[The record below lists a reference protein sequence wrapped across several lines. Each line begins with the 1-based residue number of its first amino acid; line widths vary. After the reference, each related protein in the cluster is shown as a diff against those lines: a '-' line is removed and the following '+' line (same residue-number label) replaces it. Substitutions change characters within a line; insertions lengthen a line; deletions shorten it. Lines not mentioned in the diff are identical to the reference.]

1 MLRFVL
7 AALLLLAAALP
18 LTAQET
24 LGPNSARLDALV
36 TVLDDLERTLAD
48 GESIEAILED
58 VRSRALAAAMR
69 AREIAAELAPRAANL
84 QARLDQL
91 APAPAGEG
99 EAAPAPE
106 ADPLADERARQEAAL
121 AAVESRLRLA
131 RAVATRAE
139 QVAAAATAVARE
151 RFAERIFRRSSGLLS
166 PQLWAT
172 VRADLPAAAAALGQ
186 LAGAQMERFGTAF
199 PGALA
204 PILILLAAIGSIAVP
219 RLRHAL
225 VDLAARGVGQ
235 DHPTP
240 VGRAIVA
247 ALVGVIV
254 SLVPALGFWAALS
267 IARSLDLVARELV
280 PVGEQSGMA
289 VLVIAAGFALTR
301 AVLAPNR
308 PAWRLAPLDD
318 EAAERLAQSL
328 PMPLLFIALGLVL
341 NGLAVGT
348 SIPLSLTVAGNG
360 LVSLSFAVT
369 LILSMH
375 LMRRVLMREEADG
388 SFSSQMTSGL
398 VRLANGGAVLAGF
411 VIVAAAIFG
420 YAALAWFLAQQ
431 VVWVAVVAVTFFILT
446 ELVDAAYQTYF
457 APRSPAAARLARS
470 AGLRPG
476 TMAQIGLL
484 GSGLIK
490 GFAVLTAALAI
501 AAPWGISSASLLDQ
515 LRSALTGF
523 EIGNLTI
530 SVTAI
535 ASATILFF
543 VGVLLT
549 RALQG
554 WLSNRYLPATRL
566 DPGLKSS
573 VTIATGYVGFIA
585 AFVIA
590 FAYLGID
597 LSQLALVAGALSV
610 GIGFGLQSVV
620 NNFVSGLILL
630 VERPIKTGDWIM
642 VGGEEGIVKRIKVRA
657 TELET
662 FDRASVVIPNS
673 DLISGTVKNW
683 VLGDTMGRASVTV
696 GVGYA
701 SDAEEVRELLLGC
714 ARQHPLV
721 LDDPEPRVVFMDFG
735 DNALIFRLDA
745 FLADISMSLSVRSD
759 LRFALLKRL
768 RESGI
773 EIPFPQRD
781 LHIRTTP
788 DLRKLVGNGDAG
800 ADRNGG
806 DGEAEADGDSA
817 VRRPVTASGRA
828 AAPRR
833 RSG

>member
-1 MLRFVL
+1 MLRFAL
-7 AALLLLAAALP
+7 AALLLLAGCLPVAAQS
-18 LTAQET
+18 LT
-24 LGPNSARLDALV
+24 GPDSARLDALV

-48 GESIEAILED
+48 GESGEAVLED

-91 APAPAGEG
+91 APAPAGE
-99 EAAPAPE
+99 EAAAPALE
-106 ADPLADERARQEAAL
+106 ADPLADERARQEAEL

-139 QVAAAATAVARE
+139 QVAANATAITRA

-166 PQLWAT
+166 PQLWAD
-172 VRADLPAAAAALGQ
+172 VRSDLPAAAAALGR
-186 LAGAQMERFGTAF
+186 LAGAQMERIGGAF
-199 PGALA
+199 AAAIA
-204 PILILLAAIGSIAVP
+204 PILILLAAIGTIAVP

-225 VDLAARGVGQ
+225 VDLAAHAVGQ
-235 DHPTP
+235 RDPTSL
-240 VGRAIVA
+240 GRAIVA
-247 ALVGVIV
+247 ALVALIV
-254 SLVPALGFWAALS
+254 SLVPALGFWSALS
-267 IARSLDLVARELV
+267 LARSLDLVARELV
-280 PVGEQSGMA
+280 PAAHHAGMA
-289 VLVIAAGFALTR
+289 VLVITSGFALTR
-301 AVLAPNR
+301 AILAPKR
-308 PAWRLAPLDD
+308 SAWRLAPLDD

-328 PMPLLFIALGLVL
+328 PMPLLFVALGLVL
-341 NGLAVGT
+341 AGLAVGT
-348 SIPLSLTVAGNG
+348 SIPLSLTVAANG
-360 LVSLSFAVT
+360 LVSLLFAVT
-369 LILSMH
+369 LILSMQ
-375 LMRRVLMREEADG
+375 LMRRVLLKEEADG
-388 SFSSQMTSGL
+388 SLSSQMGSKL
-398 VRLANGGAVLAGF
+398 VRLANGGAVLAGLA
-411 VIVAAAIFG
+411 IIAASIFG
-420 YAALAWFLAQQ
+420 YVALAWFLAQQ
-431 VVWVAVVAVTFFILT
+431 VVWVAIVAATFFIVTQLI
-446 ELVDAAYQTYF
+446 DALFQTYF

-470 AGLRPG
+470 SGLRPG
-476 TMAQIGLL
+476 TMAQMGLL
-484 GSGLIK
+484 GAGLIK
-490 GFAVLTAALAI
+490 GFAFLTAVLAVV
-501 AAPWGISSASLLDQ
+501 APWGVSSASLLDQ

-543 VGVLLT
+543 LGVLLT

-554 WLSNRYLPATRL
+554 WLSDRYLPATRL
-566 DPGLKSS
+566 DPGLKNS

-630 VERPIKTGDWIM
+630 VERPIKTGDWII

-696 GVGYA
+696 GVGYD
-701 SDAEEVRELLLGC
+701 SDADQVRELLLAC
-714 ARQHPLV
+714 ARDHPLV
-721 LDDPEPRVVFMDFG
+721 LDEPPPNVIFMDFG
-735 DNALIFRLDA
+735 DSALVFRLDTY
-745 FLADISMSLSVRSD
+745 LADISRSLSVRSD
-759 LRFALLKRL
+759 LRFRILKCL
-768 RESGI
+768 REAGI

-781 LHIRTTP
+781 LHIRTAP
-788 DLRKLVGNGDAG
+788 ELRRLLDEGRAGSGHNGS
-800 ADRNGG
+800 
-806 DGEAEADGDSA
+806 DGEADGETSVREPA
-817 VRRPVTASGRA
+817 VASGRA